1 MRHGLTRD
9 RIAREH
15 NVLCF
20 EMEAAGLMDQLPC
33 LVIRGISDYADSH
46 KDDRWQGYASAVA
59 AAFAKDLL
67 LVTPERALGGPFN
80 DRGADLSK
88 LATIYVQGT
97 APLRRQYEPPIT
109 RDYLEFV
116 PARSGL
122 IFQTSSVNFGKIYS
136 QILILLYPTPTNSTI
151 LEMLCLAITKKDIQC
166 SNRAKP
172 GSDLCG
178 THLKSKIV
186 TLVSDNE
193 PNSDSSDEAE
203 VTPEVNDLIE
213 AVKDMGLESSP
224 STVDGDETL
233 WEDAIRVKFEAT
245 SITRGGNT
253 KHHGQVGGRHES
265 EDPDL
270 INLHS
275 PECAAPTDLPSTQ
288 STPSR
293 RPKLTLSTIDI
304 ASDPHAAFET
314 PTSYIPPKLHKSLRF
329 ELLRISQQLPDNH
342 VGVVYICNVQY
353 EQRRVSDTKVIKI
366 GVSSDVR
373 QRLKGHFKNCAHTSL
388 RLITFYPRSESES
401 DSRKQIRNRYQVEKL
416 IHTELGKFK
425 YDKKCGCG
433 KTHKELFEIRKD
445 DLDNILDTVK
455 HWVSWS
461 EQNFGHV
468 LVPRGG

>member
-1 MRHGLTRD
+1 
-9 RIAREH
+9 
-15 NVLCF
+15 
-20 EMEAAGLMDQLPC
+20 
-33 LVIRGISDYADSH
+33 
-46 KDDRWQGYASAVA
+46 
-59 AAFAKDLL
+59 
-67 LVTPERALGGPFN
+67 
-80 DRGADLSK
+80 
-88 LATIYVQGT
+88 
-97 APLRRQYEPPIT
+97 
-109 RDYLEFV
+109 
-116 PARSGL
+116 
-122 IFQTSSVNFGKIYS
+122 
-136 QILILLYPTPTNSTI
+136 
-151 LEMLCLAITKKDIQC
+151 MLCLAITKKDIQC

-193 PNSDSSDEAE
+193 PNSDSSEEAE
-203 VTPEVNDLIE
+203 VTPEINDLIE
-213 AVKDMGLESSP
+213 AVNDMGLESSP
-224 STVDGDETL
+224 STINGDETL
-233 WEDAIRVKFEAT
+233 WEHEIRVKFEAT
-245 SITRGGNT
+245 SITRSGNA

-265 EDPDL
+265 EDPEL

-275 PECAAPTDLPSTQ
+275 PECGAPTDLASTQ

-293 RPKLTLSTIDI
+293 RPNLTLSTTNI

-314 PTSYIPPKLHKSLRF
+314 PTSYIPPKLHKSLQF

-353 EQRRVSDTKVIKI
+353 EERRVSDTKVIKI
-366 GVSSDVR
+366 GVSSNVR

-425 YDKKCGCG
+425 FDKKCGCG

-445 DLDNILDTVK
+445 EFENMLDTVK

-461 EQNFGHV
+461 EQKFGHV

>member
-1 MRHGLTRD
+1 MHVARVAHASGSGSRSRTRPRSGSGEGSGRARGHRANNYPSVFFGNIASANQVMRHGLTWD

-20 EMEAAGLMDQLPC
+20 EMKAAGLMDQFPC
-33 LVIRGISDYADSH
+33 LAIRGILDYADSH
-46 KDDRWQGYASAVA
+46 KDDRWQDYASAVA

-67 LVTPERALGGPFN
+67 LVTPVRAVGGPFN
-80 DRGADLSK
+80 DRWHDPSK

-97 APLRRQYEPPIT
+97 SPLRRRDEPRISKEP
-109 RDYLEFV
+109 LEFA
-116 PARSGL
+116 PARSDL
-122 IFQTSSVNFGKIYS
+122 SFQIASVNF
-136 QILILLYPTPTNSTI
+136 
-151 LEMLCLAITKKDIQC
+151 
-166 SNRAKP
+166 
-172 GSDLCG
+172 
-178 THLKSKIV
+178 
-186 TLVSDNE
+186 VSDNE
-193 PNSDSSDEAE
+193 PNSDSSEEAE

-213 AVKDMGLESSP
+213 AVNDMGLESSP
-224 STVDGDETL
+224 STVNGDETL
-233 WEDAIRVKFEAT
+233 WEHEIR
-245 SITRGGNT
+245 
-253 KHHGQVGGRHES
+253 VGGRHES
-265 EDPDL
+265 EDPEL

-275 PECAAPTDLPSTQ
+275 PECGAPTDLASTQ

-293 RPKLTLSTIDI
+293 RPNLTLSTTNI

-314 PTSYIPPKLHKSLRF
+314 PTSYIPPKLHKSLQF

-353 EQRRVSDTKVIKI
+353 EERRVSDTKVIKI
-366 GVSSDVR
+366 GVSSNVR

-425 YDKKCGCG
+425 FDKKCGCG

-445 DLDNILDTVK
+445 EFENMLDTVK

-461 EQNFGHV
+461 EQKFGHV

>member
-1 MRHGLTRD
+1 
-9 RIAREH
+9 
-15 NVLCF
+15 
-20 EMEAAGLMDQLPC
+20 
-33 LVIRGISDYADSH
+33 
-46 KDDRWQGYASAVA
+46 
-59 AAFAKDLL
+59 
-67 LVTPERALGGPFN
+67 
-80 DRGADLSK
+80 
-88 LATIYVQGT
+88 
-97 APLRRQYEPPIT
+97 
-109 RDYLEFV
+109 
-116 PARSGL
+116 
-122 IFQTSSVNFGKIYS
+122 
-136 QILILLYPTPTNSTI
+136 
-151 LEMLCLAITKKDIQC
+151 MLCLAITKKDIQC

-233 WEDAIRVKFEAT
+233 WEDAIRVD
-245 SITRGGNT
+245 
-253 KHHGQVGGRHES
+253 GRHES
-265 EDPDL
+265 EDPEL

-275 PECAAPTDLPSTQ
+275 PECAATTDLPSTQ

-314 PTSYIPPKLHKSLRF
+314 PTSYIPPKLHESLRF

-353 EQRRVSDTKVIKI
+353 KQRRVSDTKVIKI

-373 QRLKGHFKNCAHTSL
+373 QRLKGHFKDCAHTSL
-388 RLITFYPRSESES
+388 RLITFYPQSESES

-425 YDKKCGCG
+425 YDKKY
-433 KTHKELFEIRKD
+433 
-445 DLDNILDTVK
+445 TVK

-461 EQNFGHV
+461 EQKFGHV